1 MEKYLK
7 EVARFKKTK
16 SIVALGFIF
25 TTIMSGIR
33 KDTGWNYFHIISD
46 FMSTRKRLNVN
57 FHEYFLYRLYD
68 EQKPDQYRKR
78 FAGRVNRDMYLER
91 INPIDYILLAR
102 NKYVTKLLLKSLAIP
117 TPEMYFLFDPQA
129 GVESPDVLNN
139 HASAEKRL
147 SLLGSRPIVVKV
159 LEGEHGRDVNVYS
172 GFKIEENRFQA
183 IHASGETHS
192 LSEMLDFAGKG
203 QKLLV
208 EEKVAQAAS
217 FSALN
222 QSSVNTIR
230 MLTQLHP
237 NGEADLILAFIR
249 IGRQGRWVDNAAKGG
264 NVMAKVN
271 KETGR
276 LENIISFINYR
287 TFEAITHHPDSGV
300 NLVDFEIRDWK
311 LILEQVLGF
320 QRKISW
326 LKAIGWDIA
335 ITDTGPVVIEIN
347 NRWDVLGQS
356 IGNESWLD
364 YLESL
369 DREWMIATSNRN

>member
-7 EVARFKKTK
+7 EIARFKKTK
-16 SIVALGFIF
+16 SIVALGFIVS
-25 TTIMSGIR
+25 TIMSGIR
-33 KDTGWNYFHIISD
+33 KDTGWNYFQILSD
-46 FMSTRKRLNVN
+46 FFSTRKLLKVN

-68 EQKPDQYRKR
+68 QKKPDQYRMR
-78 FAGRVNRDMYLER
+78 FAGRVNRDAFLER
-91 INPIDYILLAR
+91 INPAAHILLAR
-102 NKYVTKLLLKSLAIP
+102 NKYVTKLLLKSLEIP
-117 TPEMYFLFDPQA
+117 TPEMYFLYDPQA
-129 GVESPDVLNN
+129 GVESPEVLNN

-147 SLLGSRPIVVKV
+147 SRLGSRPFVVKV
-159 LEGEHGRDVNVYS
+159 LEGEHGRDVNVYGS
-172 GFKIEENRFQA
+172 YEIAHNEFRAF
-183 IHASGETHS
+183 HVSGETHS
-192 LSEMLDFAGKG
+192 LSQVLDFAGKG
-203 QKLLV
+203 HKLLV
-208 EEKVAQAAS
+208 EEKVVQNAS

-222 QSSVNTIR
+222 QTSVNTIR

-249 IGRQGRWVDNAAKGG
+249 IGRQGRWVDNAGKGG

-287 TFEAITHHPDSGV
+287 TFEPITHHPDSGV

-335 ITDTGPVVIEIN
+335 ITDNGPMVIEIN
-347 NRWDVLGQS
+347 NRWDVVGQS
-356 IGNESWLD
+356 IGNEGWLD
-364 YLESL
+364 YLETL
-369 DREWMIATSNRN
+369 DREWMEAPSN